1 MKKVLAILLSVMLI
15 LGILAGCGS
24 QAATSSTTAEKSAD
38 KPVDKPAEKP
48 ADKPAGK
55 PADNAAKKVKVGA
68 TLKDLSDQ
76 FVKNIGDAMLEHAK
90 GLNGQLEF
98 DLQDA
103 QGDVSKQID
112 QVEAFIAKKY
122 DAIIMVAQDAEGCGA
137 AVEKAAAAGI
147 PLIEC
152 NTLTK
157 NDKYTCYVGSDDV
170 NAGKMQ
176 AEFLKDLLP
185 KNAQVVYLMGP
196 IGQSPQIYRKEGIQ
210 KYLFDVRK
218 DIKVLDEQTA
228 EWKRDKAMA
237 LTENWLTKY
246 GTKINAVI
254 CQNDDMAMGAL
265 SAVQAKGFL
274 DKIVVVGVDAIPDA
288 LQAVKDGKL
297 ACTVFQ
303 NSKAQATGSVDAAL
317 KAAKKEKLDK
327 VIDIPF
333 ELVTK
338 DKVDKYMGKNAK

>member
-1 MKKVLAILLSVMLI
+1 MKRILAILVSVMLI
-15 LGILAGCGS
+15 IGLMAACGS
-24 QAATSSTTAEKSAD
+24 SNTSAPADTKTAD
-38 KPVDKPAEKP
+38 KQQSETKPSTDSASS
-48 ADKPAGK
+48 
-55 PADNAAKKVKVGA
+55 AKKKFRVGA

-76 FVKNIGDAMLEHAK
+76 FVKNIGDAMIEAAK
-90 GLNGQLEF
+90 AYEGELEF

-103 QGDVSKQID
+103 QGDVSKQIE

-122 DAIIMVAQDAEGCGA
+122 DAIIMVAQDAEGSGA

-157 NDKYTCYVGSDDV
+157 NDNYTVYVGSDDV

-185 KNAQVVYLMGP
+185 ENAQVVYLMGP
-196 IGQSPQIYRKEGIQ
+196 MGQSPQIYRKEGIQ

-228 EWKRDKAMA
+228 EWKRDRAMA
-237 LTENWLTKY
+237 LTEDWLTKY
-246 GTKINAVI
+246 GSKINAVI
-254 CQNDDMAMGAL
+254 SQNDDMAMGAL
-265 SAVQAKGFL
+265 SAVEAKGFL
-274 DKIVVVGVDAIPDA
+274 GKVIVVGVDAIPDA

-297 ACTVFQ
+297 AATVFQ
-303 NSKAQATGSVDAAL
+303 NSKAQASGAIDAAMKIL
-317 KAAKKEKLDK
+317 KGEKVDK

-338 DKVDKYMGKNAK
+338 ENVDKYIGLNAQ

>member
-1 MKKVLAILLSVMLI
+1 MKRILAVLLSAMLL
-15 LGILAGCGS
+15 LGVLAGCGS
-24 QAATSSTTAEKSAD
+24 QNAPAEPAAKPAEQ
-38 KPVDKPAEKP
+38 PAEKP
-48 ADKPAGK
+48 AEP
-55 PADNAAKKVKVGA
+55 AAKKVKVGA

-90 GLNGQLEF
+90 GLKDQMDF

-103 QGDVSKQID
+103 QGDVNKQIE
-112 QVEAFIAKKY
+112 QVEAFISKKY
-122 DAIIMVAQDAEGCGA
+122 DAIIMVAQDAEGSGA
-137 AVEKAAAAGI
+137 AVDKAVAAGVPI
-147 PLIEC
+147 IEC

-157 NDKYTCYVGSDDV
+157 NDKFTSYVGSDDV

-185 KNAQVVYLMGP
+185 ENAQVVYLMGP

-210 KYLFDVRK
+210 KNLFDLRK

-265 SAVQAKGFL
+265 AAVQAKGLL
-274 DKIVVVGVDAIPDA
+274 DKITVVGVDAIPDA
-288 LQAVKDGKL
+288 LQAVKDGTLK
-297 ACTVFQ
+297 CTVFQ
-303 NSKAQATGSVDAAL
+303 NSVAQATGSVDAAL
-317 KAAKKEKLDK
+317 KAAKKDQVEKI
-327 VIDIPF
+327 IDIPF

-338 DKVDKYMGKNAK
+338 DNVDKYMGKNAN

>member
-1 MKKVLAILLSVMLI
+1 MKKFISILLSSMLVFA
-15 LGILAGCGS
+15 LLAGCGAQPANTS
-24 QAATSSTTAEKSAD
+24 ATAAAATEKPVVANQAAD
-38 KPVDKPAEKP
+38 
-48 ADKPAGK
+48 
-55 PADNAAKKVKVGA
+55 AAKADASTSKVKIGA
-68 TLKDLSDQ
+68 TLKDISDQ
-76 FVKNIGDAMLEHAK
+76 FVKNIGDAMQGHAK
-90 GLNGQLEF
+90 ELSDKMDF
-98 DLQDA
+98 DMQDA

-112 QVEAFIAKKY
+112 QVEAFITKKY
-122 DAIIMVAQDAEGCGA
+122 GAIIMIAQDAEGSGA
-137 AVEKAAAAGI
+137 AVEKAAAAGV

-157 NDKYTCYVGSDDV
+157 SDKYTSYVGSDDV

-176 AEFLKDLLP
+176 AGFLKDLLP
-185 KNAQVVYLMGP
+185 KDAQVVYLMGP

-210 KYLFDVRK
+210 KNLFDVRK
-218 DIKVLDEQTA
+218 DIKVVDEQTA

-265 SAVQAKGFL
+265 SAVQAKGLL
-274 DKIVVVGVDAIPDA
+274 DKITVVGVDAIPDA

-317 KAAKKEKLDK
+317 KAAKGEKIDK
-327 VIDIPF
+327 MIDIPF

-338 DKVDKYMGKNAK
+338 DNVDKYMGKNAN